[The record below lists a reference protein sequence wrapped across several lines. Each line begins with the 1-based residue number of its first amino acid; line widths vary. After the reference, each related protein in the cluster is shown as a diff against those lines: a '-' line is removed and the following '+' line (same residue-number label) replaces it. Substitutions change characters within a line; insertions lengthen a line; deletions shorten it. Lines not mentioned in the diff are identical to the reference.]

1 MVIHRQAVCGRI
13 SITVIDSP
21 SRKAFLR
28 PFTLFRKPDC
38 TFSSFLC
45 YGVVEGVATMMPM
58 RKNVSAVDLPSPCY
72 SAVDPPWPC
81 DGVVKGVAIMM
92 PARKNVSAADNR
104 QKGQNACSMNAC
116 T

>member
-1 MVIHRQAVCGRI
+1 
-13 SITVIDSP
+13 
-21 SRKAFLR
+21 
-28 PFTLFRKPDC
+28 
-38 TFSSFLC
+38 
-45 YGVVEGVATMMPM
+45 MMPM

>member
-21 SRKAFLR
+21 L
-28 PFTLFRKPDC
+28 
-38 TFSSFLC
+38 
-45 YGVVEGVATMMPM
+45 EGVPQTLYTFPQTGLHVSPSLSTAT
-58 RKNVSAVDLPSPCY
+58 Y
-72 SAVDPPWPC
+72 
-81 DGVVKGVAIMM
+81 GVVKGVAIMM

>member
-1 MVIHRQAVCGRI
+1 MVTHRQAVCGRI

-38 TFSSFLC
+38 TFSPSLST
-45 YGVVEGVATMMPM
+45 AT
-58 RKNVSAVDLPSPCY
+58 Y
-72 SAVDPPWPC
+72 
-81 DGVVKGVAIMM
+81 GVVKGVAIMM